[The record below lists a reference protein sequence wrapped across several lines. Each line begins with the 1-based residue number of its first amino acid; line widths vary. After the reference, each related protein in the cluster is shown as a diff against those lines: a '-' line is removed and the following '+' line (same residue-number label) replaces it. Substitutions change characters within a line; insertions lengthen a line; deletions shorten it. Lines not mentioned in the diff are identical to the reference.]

1 MFNTIIAFRI
11 IYCDLRHSEEKP
23 ANIADKIRDSSVR
36 RSRRTAND
44 ERRLYVD
51 YSDSIDAPNDRF
63 HDESFTIV
71 RHRLST
77 KCARALASGAL
88 SRFSRTRQLKLP
100 CTLIS
105 YVKALSLAC
114 EHRAAKLRKI

>member
-44 ERRLYVD
+44 VFTSTIAIRSMLQMTGFTMNLLRSFVIVSRQSARERSPRVLCR
-51 YSDSIDAPNDRF
+51 AF
-63 HDESFTIV
+63 LGHDN
-71 RHRLST
+71 
-77 KCARALASGAL
+77 
-88 SRFSRTRQLKLP
+88 
-100 CTLIS
+100 
-105 YVKALSLAC
+105 
-114 EHRAAKLRKI
+114 